1 MYVPQVPRRLPPG
14 PFRLPLC
21 SGGKGSL
28 PPIKSLKRTMVYLSR
43 LLWFAFMLD
52 FTGAFRKKSL
62 GIAKL
67 HTTRLFGDVL
77 VTNLDTKE
85 TATLPAGSPVSL
97 ACVRTNLRLS
107 FQCKKGDCG
116 SCEFLLDG
124 KVTRSCITKVPDK
137 KSITVAKK
145 PIKRP

>member
-1 MYVPQVPRRLPPG
+1 
-14 PFRLPLC
+14 
-21 SGGKGSL
+21 
-28 PPIKSLKRTMVYLSR
+28 MVCLSR

-52 FTGAFRKKSL
+52 FTGAFRPL
-62 GIAKL
+62 GIALLQGVTPPDSTRRLRSGPAHVTGKLKPGKL

-85 TATLPAGSPVSL
+85 TTTLPAGSPVSL